1 MAKTRLNVGKR
12 EILKQLVTEKVKH
25 TEYDDEINLLAIRID
40 AWAIKEVEKQW
51 PTADMDVLKKYDKT
65 RRDNYVLIKVSDL
78 ENNSRHMDVTDWCFL
93 DKEDRTFPEI
103 YRHQRV
109 IIPDETI
116 SDDLDAWLLLRDTRQ
131 DHLRDLKNKYFTLID
146 SSRNYEEV
154 VEVWD
159 EALEVSDR
167 MITPGSSLVALSRET
182 IDAIKEDTAS
192 RKLAA
197 V

>member
-12 EILKQLVTEKVKH
+12 EILKQLVGEKVKH
-25 TEYDDEINLLAIRID
+25 TEYDDDINQLEAKID
-40 AWAIKEVEKQW
+40 AWVIKEVEKQW
-51 PTADMDVLKKYDKT
+51 PTKDMDVLKKYDKAG
-65 RRDNYVLIKVSDL
+65 NYSYVNIKIGSL
-78 ENNSRHMDVTDWCFL
+78 ENSTHRDIDCWYFL
-93 DKEDRTFPEI
+93 DKEKRWFPDT
-103 YRHQRV
+103 YRDRV

-116 SDDLDAWLLLRDTRQ
+116 SADLDEWLLLTDTRQ
-131 DHLRDLKNKYFTLID
+131 AHLYDLKKNYFILID

-167 MITPGSSLVALSRET
+167 MITSGSSLVALSRET

-192 RKLAA
+192 RKLT
-197 V
+197 VT